1 MLTVD
6 IEDVTVSY
14 PSMFELLQDL
24 GDMGE
29 RNAIIGRY
37 VVAYIIEHTVIDNYR
52 TADRSCIEIH

>member
-29 RNAIIGRY
+29 GNAIIGRY
-37 VVAYIIEHTVIDNYR
+37 VVSYIIEHIVIDDYR